1 MIAAFVR
8 MTRRLGLW
16 FLAAGI
22 TVAIIFISVFI
33 YKYTVFEPD
42 PPPLAACES
51 LQVVLTANNGAE
63 VQLHECKRGDDSWQG
78 YEVWL
83 HEPHNQ
89 YWQRLLTAELDGCMT
104 LGLADNGALEI
115 FHSAGRGHLNLAR
128 SSVIYRDNDGNP
140 HTLSINTERVVDC
153 PLN

>member
-33 YKYTVFEPD
+33 YKFTVFEPD
-42 PPPLAACES
+42 PPPLSKCDS
-51 LQVVLTANNGAE
+51 VQVVLTQTAAAE
-63 VQLHECKRGDDSWQG
+63 IQLHECSRGDDSWQG

-83 HEPHNQ
+83 HEPHNEH
-89 YWQRLLTAELDGCMT
+89 WQRLLTAEREGCMT
-104 LGLADNGALEI
+104 LAIDSNGTLDV
-115 FHSAGRGHLNLAR
+115 FHSSGRGNLNIAR
-128 SSVIYRDNDGNP
+128 ASVVYRDRDGNP
-140 HTLSINTERVVDC
+140 DTLSINTQRVPDC
-153 PLN
+153 PLD

>member
-22 TVAIIFISVFI
+22 TLAIIFISVFI

-42 PPPLAACES
+42 PPLVAACDS
-51 LQVVLTANNGAE
+51 MQVVLTQDKSAE
-63 VQLHECKRGDDSWQG
+63 VQLHECSRGDDSWQG
-78 YEVWL
+78 FEVWL
-83 HEPHNQ
+83 FEPHNN

-104 LGLADNGALEI
+104 LAIDANGTLDVY
-115 FHSAGRGHLNLAR
+115 HSSGRGNLNVAR
-128 SSVIYRDNDGNP
+128 SSAIYRDRDGNT
-140 HTLSINTERVVDC
+140 HTLSINTQRTVDC
-153 PLN
+153 PLE